1 MPLDCSSERWTT
13 RQMLTWKEVKAL
25 CQLLGNARKCPY
37 LGNCSCLCG
46 SCLTWVVFPSAPHLV
61 LRMSL
66 SQLFGSSTAAHV
78 VCGAVAKICTVRF
91 LLCRDLLILQQ
102 LLLRLGD
109 PVSAAPWTWESC
121 GVLLVVQGGALV
133 SSHKAVGIARGLG
146 RSCSPPAAFVFLSKA
161 A

>member
-13 RQMLTWKEVKAL
+13 RQTLTWKEVKAL
-25 CQLLGNARKCPY
+25 HQLLGNARQCPLSWELFLPVWLLLH
-37 LGNCSCLCG
+37 LG
-46 SCLTWVVFPSAPHLV
+46 VFPSAPHLA

-66 SQLFGSSTAAHV
+66 SQLFGSSTAAHA

-109 PVSAAPWTWESC
+109 PVSTAPGAWESC
-121 GVLLVVQGGALV
+121 EVLLLVQGGAL
-133 SSHKAVGIARGLG
+133 SHPTRL
-146 RSCSPPAAFVFLSKA
+146 LE
-161 A
+161 

>member
-1 MPLDCSSERWTT
+1 MPLDCSSERWIM

-25 CQLLGNARKCPY
+25 HQLLGDTRKCPY
-37 LGNCSCLCG
+37 LGNFPCLCG
-46 SCLTWVVFPSAPHLV
+46 SCLTWLVFPAAPHLA
-61 LRMSL
+61 LRMTL

-78 VCGAVAKICTVRF
+78 VCGGVAKICTVRF

-109 PVSAAPWTWESC
+109 PVSTAPGAPGAWECWWCRAELCLFPQGCWNSPRL
-121 GVLLVVQGGALV
+121 GQVLL
-133 SSHKAVGIARGLG
+133 
-146 RSCSPPAAFVFLSKA
+146 SPPAAFVFLSKA